1 AWRASGAIEAV
12 KRRGRRRPVG
22 AVGGVAAGKLVGTP
36 GGRRVKGS
44 TIGTGRLGWRN
55 DCRCA
60 STVCRILRD
69 VEIMSELERRSHGFG
84 SSPHRTMAI
93 RNHHRLPLLDGA
105 A

>member
-1 AWRASGAIEAV
+1 TVQKSSSFRAVRFTRVYLYRLSNSRTAGRQSPVSCAGACRSSGAIEAV

-22 AVGGVAAGKLVGTP
+22 AVGGVAAGNLVGTP

-60 STVCRILRD
+60 STVCR
-69 VEIMSELERRSHGFG
+69 
-84 SSPHRTMAI
+84 
-93 RNHHRLPLLDGA
+93 
-105 A
+105 